1 MPLTRINAVNAISGT
16 IPAAHVDNTTV
27 ANITALPSAVETGAL
42 TLISTHTASD
52 DASVSITSG
61 IDSTY
66 DSYVFKFIDIHPETD
81 NSSFQFQCST
91 DSGSTYGVTVTT
103 TYFRAQH
110 NESDSNT
117 SLTYLTTD
125 DLAQSTSFITISE
138 DVGADNDQAVS
149 GTLQL
154 FQPSST
160 TFVKHFINNFSGNQF
175 NNFSF
180 NEFMAGYF
188 NDTNDIDAIRFKF
201 ASGNM
206 NGTIKMYGVS

>member
-1 MPLTRINAVNAISGT
+1 MSLTKISNQSLSAV
-16 IPAAHVDNTTV
+16 TT
-27 ANITALPSAVETGAL
+27 LPSAIPVGSL
-42 TLISTHTASD
+42 TLISTHTASN
-52 DASVSITSG
+52 DASISITSN

-81 NSSFQFQCST
+81 NVNFSFQTST
-91 DSGSTYGVTVTT
+91 NSGSSYGVTVTT

-125 DLAQSTSFITISE
+125 DLAQSTNFITISE

-149 GTLQL
+149 GTLQI
-154 FQPSST
+154 FNPSNT
-160 TFVKHFINNFSGNQF
+160 TFVKHFLNNFSGNQF
-175 NNFSF
+175 NDFSF

-188 NDTNDIDAIRFKF
+188 NTTSAIDAIQFKMS
-201 ASGNM
+201 SGNM